1 MGYSYNK
8 AMTLK
13 PTKGLALSTFFISL
27 LAAAVM
33 FAPFIIDGNGY
44 FTFYGD
50 FNVQQIPFYQMC
62 HEMVKNV
69 DFGWSWLT
77 DLGANFIGSY
87 TFYLIGSPFFW
98 LTLPFPNWMVPYLMG
113 PLLILKFACAALTAY
128 FYIRRFT
135 RTPEA
140 ARLGGVLYAF
150 SGFSIYNIFFN
161 HFHEAIVIFPL
172 LLLAIELLLTENK
185 RGVFAIAVCVA
196 ALMNYFFFF
205 GMVVFCIIYFI
216 IRVTS
221 KAVKLTF
228 GRFVTFF
235 FEAVIGVL
243 MAAVLLLPTIAAVS
257 KVGRLE
263 DILLGWNAITYG
275 KEQIYLNII
284 ECFFFPP
291 DIPARPVFFP
301 GANVKW
307 SSLGG
312 WLPLFSMTGVFAYC
326 MAHKG
331 NWVKRV
337 ICTCF
342 GFAMFPIL
350 NSLFTALN
358 VSYYARWFYMPIL
371 VMCLATASAAEDREV
386 DWNSSFKWVGFITI
400 AFALVIGF
408 FPQKDSEGK
417 ITLGLFTENTNGFYI
432 QRYWITVAVAVI
444 ALIAVIIIFA
454 AFKSRTRA
462 FLNTALSVTLII
474 SVIYGMLFINMGRHH
489 SYDVETV
496 VIDSLIEGEVKL
508 PDNSDNYRIDTY
520 DCCDNTGM
528 SLGLPSINAFHSV
541 VPSSIVDFYE
551 FIGESRTV
559 ASRPSTDNYA
569 LRSLLSVK
577 YVLNLIN
584 EDPFEDSVGETVMPG
599 YTYYDTQSG
608 YRIYENNNYIP
619 YGFSYDNYISVE
631 DIEAYNEKDRTKI
644 MLKAIVL
651 SEEQI
656 KRYSDILSPLD
667 TETAYLLDEKEAEY
681 DSAALAATS
690 ATEFS
695 HDKNGFKST
704 VNREKSTLVFFSVP
718 YDDGWSATVNGKE
731 VNVEKANIGF
741 MAVPVEAGESKI
753 VFTYKTPLLC
763 EGIKVSVA
771 AAAVFVI
778 YLIICLA
785 TRKKRADTVY
795 PEGEQLIEKW
805 LAWDVADA
813 VCDIKNDEPSL
824 DDIVEKMS
832 VQYPI
837 VRQNNEFLGGFN
849 INTDI
854 ETDETVEPD
863 ADNND

>member
-13 PTKGLALSTFFISL
+13 PSKGLALSTFFLAL

-33 FAPFIIDGNGY
+33 FVPFIIDGNGY

-62 HEMVKNV
+62 HQMVRDG

-87 TFYLIGSPFFW
+87 TFYLVGSPFFW
-98 LTLPFPNWMVPYLMG
+98 LTIPFPNWMVPYLMG

-128 FYIRRFT
+128 LYIRRFT
-135 RTPEA
+135 KTPEA
-140 ARLGGVLYAF
+140 ARIGGILYAF
-150 SGFSIYNIFFN
+150 SGFSVYNIFFN
-161 HFHEAIVIFPL
+161 HFHEAIIIFPL
-172 LLLAIELLLTENK
+172 LLLSLEMLLTENK
-185 RGVFAIAVCVA
+185 RGVFALTVCVA

-216 IRVTS
+216 IRVSS

-228 GRFVTFF
+228 ARFITLF
-235 FEAVIGVL
+235 FEAVVGL
-243 MAAVLLLPTIAAVS
+243 LLAAVLLLPTIAAVS
-257 KVGRLE
+257 KVGRIQ

-337 ICTCF
+337 ICTSF
-342 GFAMFPIL
+342 VFAFFPIL

-386 DWNSSFKWVGFITI
+386 NWGGAFKWVSFITI
-400 AFALVIGF
+400 AFALVIGL
-408 FPQKDSEGK
+408 FPQKDSEGN
-417 ITLGLFTENTNGFYI
+417 ITLGLFTENTNAFYI
-432 QRYWITVAVAVI
+432 ERYWLTVAVAVI
-444 ALIAVIIIFA
+444 SLIVVMIIFA
-454 AFKSRTRA
+454 AFKKRNKA
-462 FLNTALSVTLII
+462 FLNTALAVTLII
-474 SVIYGMLFINMGRHH
+474 SVLYGMLFINMGRQH
-489 SYDVETV
+489 SYDVQTV
-496 VIDSLIEGEVKL
+496 VIDSLIEGEVDL
-508 PDNSDNYRIDTY
+508 PDNEENYRIDTY

-541 VPSSIVDFYE
+541 VPPTIVDFYE
-551 FIGESRTV
+551 FIGVKRTV
-559 ASRPSTDNYA
+559 ASRPDTDNYA
-569 LRSLLSVK
+569 LRNLLSVK
-577 YVLNLIN
+577 YVLNLSN
-584 EDPFEDSVGETVMPG
+584 EDPFENGVGGTQMPD

-608 YRIYENNNYIP
+608 YKIYENNNYIP
-619 YGFSYDNYISVE
+619 YGFSYDKYISVE
-631 DIEAYNEKDRTKI
+631 DAKTYSEKNRTHI
-644 MLKAIVL
+644 MLKAVVL
-651 SEEQI
+651 SDEQI
-656 KRYSDILSPLD
+656 KRYSDILTPID
-667 TETAYLLDEKEAEY
+667 TTVEYAFDEQEVAN

-695 HDKNGFKST
+695 HDKNGFRAAVTNSAA
-704 VNREKSTLVFFSVP
+704 TLVFFSVP
-718 YDDGWSATVNGKE
+718 YDEGWSATVNGKS
-731 VNVEKANIGF
+731 VDIEKVNIGF
-741 MAVPVEAGESKI
+741 MAVPVEAGESEI
-753 VFTYKTPLLC
+753 VFTYTTPLLW
-763 EGIKVSVA
+763 EGIVVSTI

-778 YLIICLA
+778 YLLICLL
-785 TRKKRADTVY
+785 TRKKRADTIY

-805 LAWDVADA
+805 LSWDVADA
-813 VCDIKNDEPSL
+813 VSEVENQMADGPSL
-824 DDIVEKMS
+824 DDIVEKMN

-837 VRQNNEFLGGFN
+837 ITRSDEFLGGFN
-849 INTDI
+849 VNADI
-854 ETDETVEPD
+854 ELEQTQEKEEE
-863 ADNND
+863 